1 MTTYLMIFTTAMSIL
16 VSVPMSRFGILPWIL
31 SASLFFY
38 LFYFLVIRNKQHAIN
53 IYNTE
58 FTGHEAICLKSL
70 LMRSIIFFFY
80 LMYYSMAYNEISI
93 FGSLFCGIWFSLII
107 SSGYRYRI
115 FYSTGESETWNT
127 LKKLLK
133 AYQTYHGIT
142 PP

>member
-38 LFYFLVIRNKQHAIN
+38 LFYLIFIQRKQQIIK
-53 IYNTE
+53 IYDTE
-58 FTGHEAICLKSL
+58 FASREAVCLKSL
-70 LMRSIIFFFY
+70 WILPIIFFFY
-80 LMYYSMAYNEISI
+80 LVYYFMEFKEISI
-93 FGSLFCGIWFSLII
+93 FSSFFISAWFSLVL
-107 SSGYRYRI
+107 SSGYRYK

>member
-1 MTTYLMIFTTAMSIL
+1 MTTYLMIFTTLMSML
-16 VSVPMSRFGILPWIL
+16 VSVPMSRFGVLPWIL

-38 LFYFLVIRNKQHAIN
+38 LFYLIFIQRKQQIIK
-53 IYNTE
+53 IYNAE
-58 FTGHEAICLKSL
+58 FIGREAICLKSL
-70 LMRSIIFFFY
+70 LILPIIFFFY

-93 FGSLFCGIWFSLII
+93 FGSLFCSVWFSLII
-107 SSGYRYRI
+107 SSGYRYRL

-133 AYQTYHGIT
+133 AYQIYHGIN